1 MCALVNRNKNHE
13 IIAQQKDIDKVLKS
27 LNPEAFRKTK
37 TKAIINFIL
46 KSFVIHFIGIGFETF
61 MMISLTPGNLDWRN
75 SWAAR
80 LFSNNALRMADTL
93 YLYYCD
99 YLSSRLS
106 LFNQELG
113 RMSSEKQNLKQ
124 LEWPFMN
131 KLKVLKAIDLKIYKL
146 SNDIRAYFKHFL
158 LANISSYIMII
169 VIDVYWI
176 YASLLF
182 RSNPY
187 SLQSYFCPWQ
197 KVASICLLFLSA
209 QNIQNEV
216 DQISGGLHAI
226 KTDNLKIYKSIRNF
240 SLQKLHTQIMMD
252 AFGFFYLN
260 FSALVGIADTI
271 STYMI
276 YFCQFMSDVDVFSPS
291 NITAANTTAE

>member
-1 MCALVNRNKNHE
+1 MCALVYRRKNHG
-13 IIAQQKDIDKVLKS
+13 IIAQQKDIDKILKS

-37 TKAIINFIL
+37 TKAVLNFIL

-80 LFSNNALRMADTL
+80 LFSNNALRMCDSL

-99 YLSSRLS
+99 HLSSRLS
-106 LFNQELG
+106 LFNQELS
-113 RMSSEKQNLKQ
+113 RMSLEKQYQ
-124 LEWPFMN
+124 FEWPFLN
-131 KLKVLKAIDLKIYKL
+131 KLKVLKAIDLKIYQL
-146 SNDIRAYFKHFL
+146 SNDIRDYFKYFL

-187 SLQSYFCPWQ
+187 DLQSYFCPWQ

-226 KTDNLKIYKSIRNF
+226 KTDNLKIYKSLRHF

-252 AFGFFYLN
+252 ACGFFYLN
-260 FSALVGIADTI
+260 FGSLVGIADTI
-271 STYMI
+271 SNYMV
-276 YFCQFMSDVDVFSPS
+276 YFCQFMSDVDVFSP
-291 NITAANTTAE
+291 ANTTVNTNSTVE

>member
-1 MCALVNRNKNHE
+1 MDKFSDYFCHGFDNLIVLFGLGYRRNDEVLSFGVFLSNLTVVLFFYLHYLFHSKVFFSKDALSKLTDIVELSLPILVHILTIFCALGYRKKNYR
-13 IIAQQKDIDKVLKS
+13 IIAQQKDIDSILKS
-27 LNPEAFRKTK
+27 LNPEAYRKTK
-37 TKAIINFIL
+37 TKAVFSFIL

-80 LFSNNALRMADTL
+80 LFSNNALRMCDSL

-106 LFNQELG
+106 LFNQELS
-113 RMSSEKQNLKQ
+113 RMSIEMQNQKQF
-124 LEWPFMN
+124 EFPFLN
-131 KLKVLKAIDLKIYKL
+131 KLKVLKAIDLKIFQL
-146 SNDIRAYFKHFL
+146 SNDIRDYFKYFL

-187 SLQSYFCPWQ
+187 DLREFQNY
-197 KVASICLLFLSA
+197 LF
-209 QNIQNEV
+209 
-216 DQISGGLHAI
+216 
-226 KTDNLKIYKSIRNF
+226 
-240 SLQKLHTQIMMD
+240 
-252 AFGFFYLN
+252 
-260 FSALVGIADTI
+260 
-271 STYMI
+271 
-276 YFCQFMSDVDVFSPS
+276 
-291 NITAANTTAE
+291 